1 MKDSIFHTTVEMPSK
16 SNSPDVV
23 RTAQTMAEM
32 HKNYTPAAMPN
43 HDAEVKSV
51 ERPRRGHGY

>member
-1 MKDSIFHTTVEMPSK
+1 MKDTIFQTTVEMPPK

-32 HKNYTPAAMPN
+32 HENYLPAAMP
-43 HDAEVKSV
+43 DKSKGVKSV
-51 ERPRRGHGY
+51 ERPRRGHDY

>member
-1 MKDSIFHTTVEMPSK
+1 MRDSIFHTTVEMPPK

-23 RTAQTMAEM
+23 RTALTRSEM
-32 HKNYTPAAMPN
+32 RMDLMPASMGDSKDVKNI
-43 HDAEVKSV
+43 